1 MKEFPVEVKLQGGYE
16 NQQEVLDG
24 FNKFSEVLSKLPT
37 DLYLKVSIDNKEDK
51 LKVSLEDFYLD
62 IVRGYFREIR
72 TIEEIEKG

>member
-1 MKEFPVEVKLQGGYE
+1 MNGFPVEVKLQGGYE

-37 DLYLKVSIDNKEDK
+37 DLYLKVSIGYKEDK